1 MFYYFY
7 KKLIHSLIKKYLQI
21 VFILLFQIVVSQND
35 SIIKGKIIVE
45 TNDNEGITIVNISNK
60 TNTIS
65 GNGGYFKIKAKVNDT
80 IMFSAIHLVGK
91 KHIITKKDFG
101 KDLLFIKLDIYTRHI
116 KEIMVTNADD
126 ITAES
131 LGLVPKGQKK
141 YTPAERRL
149 KTAGDLNGQFGLN
162 TAFSIDPLLNAISGR
177 TKQLKAE
184 LEVERKE
191 FLQYKINSNFDS
203 EFIMNQ
209 LHIPEEYVQGFVFYI
224 VEDEELKNAAKAKN
238 KTLISFRMSALAV
251 DFLKLKNLQP
261 YYPKPVEPEKS
272 TEENTIPKTESESK
286 KNE

>member
-1 MFYYFY
+1 M
-7 KKLIHSLIKKYLQI
+7 
-21 VFILLFQIVVSQND
+21 VSQND

-65 GNGGYFKIKAKVNDT
+65 GNGGYFKIKAKLNDT

-91 KHIITKKDFG
+91 KHIVTKKDFG
-101 KDLLFIKLDIYTRHI
+101 SNLLFIKLDIYTRHI

-141 YTPAERRL
+141 YTPAERRV
-149 KTAGDLNGQFGLN
+149 KTAGDWSGTGIDGALL
-162 TAFSIDPLLNAISGR
+162 SLDPLINAITGR

-191 FLQYKINSNFDS
+191 FLQSKINANFDS

-209 LHIPEEYVQGFVFYI
+209 LHIPEEYIEGYVFYI
-224 VEDEELKNAAKAKN
+224 VEDAELKAAAKAKN
-238 KTLISFRMSALAV
+238 KTLINFRMSALAV
-251 DFLKLKNLQP
+251 DYLKLKNLQP
-261 YYPKPVEPEKS
+261 YYPKPAESEKAS
-272 TEENTIPKTESESK
+272 EEKNENTTIIKPESEPK
-286 KNE
+286 KDE

>member
-1 MFYYFY
+1 M
-7 KKLIHSLIKKYLQI
+7 KNYLQI
-21 VFILLFQIVVSQND
+21 LFLLLSQFVVSQND

-60 TNTIS
+60 INTIS

-141 YTPAERRL
+141 YTPAERRV
-149 KTAGDLNGQFGLN
+149 KTAGDWSGTGIDGALL
-162 TAFSIDPLLNAISGR
+162 SLDPLFNAISGR

-191 FLQYKINSNFDS
+191 FLQYKINTNFDS
-203 EFIMNQ
+203 AYIMNQ

-272 TEENTIPKTESESK
+272 TEENSVPETEIEPK

>member
-1 MFYYFY
+1 MTFQVSTLSQ
-7 KKLIHSLIKKYLQI
+7 KDHVIIQI
-21 VFILLFQIVVSQND
+21 TDTHLLEYPHLEFVGMNPEESFHAIIQQIL
-35 SIIKGKIIVE
+35 
-45 TNDNEGITIVNISNK
+45 NK
-60 TNTIS
+60 
-65 GNGGYFKIKAKVNDT
+65 
-80 IMFSAIHLVGK
+80 HP
-91 KHIITKKDFG
+91 
-101 KDLLFIKLDIYTRHI
+101 
-116 KEIMVTNADD
+116 EIDAV
-126 ITAES
+126 S
-131 LGLVPKGQKK
+131 LGISPRGIKK

-149 KTAGDLNGQFGLN
+149 KTAGDFNGQFGLN

-191 FLQYKINSNFDS
+191 FLQYKINTNFDS
-203 EFIMNQ
+203 EYIMNQ

-224 VEDEELKNAAKAKN
+224 VEDEELKAAAKAKN

-272 TEENTIPKTESESK
+272 TEENSVPETEIEPK